1 MSNNIKV
8 LLVEDQE
15 LFRMGIEVSIGK
27 MEGIELS
34 GQAENGLEAVEKAIA
49 LNPDV
54 ILMDIGLPE
63 IDGIEATKRI
73 RDNHLNSKILMFT
86 SRESQEDV
94 FAALRAGADG
104 YVMKGVN
111 PQQLASAISA
121 VNEGTAWLDPAIA
134 KLVLQSATSQS
145 VSSKDPAQFIK
156 NCGLTSREIEVLK
169 LIVDGMK
176 NPEIAETL
184 VISIATAKAHVHSI
198 LQKLCVENRTQATI
212 TAIKEGIIQ

>member
-8 LLVEDQE
+8 LLVEDHE
-15 LFRMGIEVSIGK
+15 MFRMGIEVSISK
-27 MEGIELS
+27 MEGIEII
-34 GQAENGLEAVEKAIA
+34 GQASNGLEAVEKAIA
-49 LNPDV
+49 LTPDV

-86 SRESQEDV
+86 SRESEEDV

-104 YVMKGVN
+104 YVMKGIN
-111 PQQLASAISA
+111 QQQLAAAISA

-145 VSSKDPAQFIK
+145 NSSKDPSQFIK

>member
-27 MEGIELS
+27 MEGIELV
-34 GQAENGLEAVEKAIA
+34 GQAANGLEAVEKAIA

-94 FAALRAGADG
+94 FAALKAGADG

-145 VSSKDPAQFIK
+145 VSAKDPAQFIK

-176 NPEIAETL
+176 NPEIADAL

>member
-94 FAALRAGADG
+94 FAALRQIRCIYDSIC
-104 YVMKGVN
+104 K
-111 PQQLASAISA
+111 
-121 VNEGTAWLDPAIA
+121 LDVFA
-134 KLVLQSATSQS
+134 L
-145 VSSKDPAQFIK
+145 D
-156 NCGLTSREIEVLK
+156 
-169 LIVDGMK
+169 
-176 NPEIAETL
+176 
-184 VISIATAKAHVHSI
+184 
-198 LQKLCVENRTQATI
+198 NR
-212 TAIKEGIIQ
+212 KRL